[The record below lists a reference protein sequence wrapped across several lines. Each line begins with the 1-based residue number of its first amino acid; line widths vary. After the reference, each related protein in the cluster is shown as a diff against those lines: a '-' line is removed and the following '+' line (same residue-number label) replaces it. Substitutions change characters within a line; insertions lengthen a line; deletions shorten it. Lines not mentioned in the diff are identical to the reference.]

1 MRNRPLLSVCLII
14 LCVLTSCTL
23 VGKERFIKEL
33 RPSPLEICTTEDESV
48 IVCGVIYR
56 QEQKENGQ
64 MIYLKHNSVYSISNK
79 QKFQESKIIVY
90 INSKEKLHIGNR
102 IKVRGTVSFYEH
114 IPDNIFYRSFILPSE
129 GEKPAGTGA
138 VYITAFR
145 LWRHAMSFAVGSQ
158 GKICIQLLYSVIT
171 ICSLWN

>member
-14 LCVLTSCTL
+14 LCVLASCTL

-79 QKFQESKIIVY
+79 QKISRVKDNRLYQFQRKTTYRKQDKSPGNSII
-90 INSKEKLHIGNR
+90 L
-102 IKVRGTVSFYEH
+102 
-114 IPDNIFYRSFILPSE
+114 
-129 GEKPAGTGA
+129 
-138 VYITAFR
+138 
-145 LWRHAMSFAVGSQ
+145 
-158 GKICIQLLYSVIT
+158 
-171 ICSLWN
+171 

>member
-14 LCVLTSCTL
+14 LCVLASCTL

-90 INSKEKLHIGNR
+90 INSKEKLHI
-102 IKVRGTVSFYEH
+102 
-114 IPDNIFYRSFILPSE
+114 
-129 GEKPAGTGA
+129 
-138 VYITAFR
+138 
-145 LWRHAMSFAVGSQ
+145 
-158 GKICIQLLYSVIT
+158 
-171 ICSLWN
+171 

>member
-14 LCVLTSCTL
+14 LCVLASCTL

-33 RPSPLEICTTEDESV
+33 RPSPIEICTTEDESV

-90 INSKEKLHIGNR
+90 INSRENLHIGNR
-102 IKVRGTVSFYEH
+102 IKVRGQYHFMKMQETRV
-114 IPDNIFYRSFILPSE
+114 ILIRSFIIRNRGSM
-129 GEKPAGTGA
+129 GKSTA
-138 VYITAFR
+138 VRCRSPIKVWTF
-145 LWRHAMSFAVGSQ
+145 S
-158 GKICIQLLYSVIT
+158 GKSWQCSVPGGRN
-171 ICSLWN
+171 C